1 MKECS
6 LRLLL
11 FLVCYFGLAQ
21 SALAQTSTSQN
32 VVYGEVGYLRSQ
44 TPQKVFRVFLDR
56 NGHLYPDA
64 LIPDDAIRAQDAS
77 LWEWSV
83 HNPRDFKRILFEYAI
98 DGNSATHAEL
108 FEALQQK
115 VAQAYQEQIQLAM
128 KGAGTLNVLIHGF
141 RKAVHSEQS
150 SRTSVDDLRSLR
162 EALMKVDDPDDYYLE
177 VYWDGTFDCC
187 FGTKLKEN
195 ARLFELFE
203 TEARHNAVAA
213 GYGLRR
219 VVSELQ
225 IPNLNVLTHSLGAR
239 VGMSLLFEAYTH
251 TGLPEEIWPTP
262 QQEQVKLLLIAPAI
276 DGKEEFSHYQ
286 DRCSKLPFID
296 EDNYEIMVIFNRKDF
311 VLRKKDPMLYLF
323 GPGARGKGS
332 TRLGCDR
339 GKMIHKVQRKL
350 RALGAPDALQTIDFR
365 SMGRCHLMKCY
376 VRNPLFEGALEFL
389 K

>member
-1 MKECS
+1 MKECP
-6 LRLLL
+6 LRLLIL
-11 FLVCYFGLAQ
+11 LVCCFGVAQ
-21 SALAQTSTSQN
+21 IADAQTSTSQN
-32 VVYGEVGYLRSQ
+32 VVYGEVGYIKAQS
-44 TPQKVFRVFLDR
+44 PQKVFRVFLDR

-64 LIPDDAIRAQDAS
+64 LIPDDAMRAHNAS
-77 LWEWSV
+77 LWEWSI
-83 HNPRDFKRILFEYAI
+83 HNPRDFGQILYDYAI
-98 DGNSATHAEL
+98 DGNTGTHEQH
-108 FEALQQK
+108 FETLQQK
-115 VAQAYQEQIQLAM
+115 VAQAHREQIQLGM
-128 KGAGTLNVLIHGF
+128 HGSGTLNVLVHGF
-141 RKAVHSEQS
+141 RKAVHSGQS

-162 EALMKVDDPDDYYLE
+162 EALMKVDEPDDFYLE

-219 VVSELQ
+219 VVSDLQ
-225 IPNLNVLTHSLGAR
+225 IPNLNVVTHSLGAR
-239 VGMSLLFEAYTH
+239 VGMSLLFEAYSQTD
-251 TGLPEEIWPTP
+251 LPGEKWLTP
-262 QQEQVKLLLIAPAI
+262 QQKQVKVLLIAPAI

-286 DRCSKLPFID
+286 DRCSKLPFTE
-296 EDNYEIMVIFNRKDF
+296 EDNYEVMVVFNRKDF

-339 GKMIHKVQRKL
+339 GKMINKVQRKL
-350 RALGAPDALQTIDFR
+350 QSLGAPDALQTIDFR
-365 SMGRCHLMKCY
+365 SMGRCHLIKCY
-376 VRNPLFEGALEFL
+376 VRHPLFEGALEFL